1 MTAPAWPRWRD
12 ALSVADYAFDFA
24 NGHGQPIDL
33 QAQMMGLPEVGL
45 LRSSL
50 YLGLKGCCDRGRGCQ
65 GDGKAWRETP
75 AWRWWVMGFF

>member
-50 YLGLKGCCDRGRGCQ
+50 HLGL
-65 GDGKAWRETP
+65 
-75 AWRWWVMGFF
+75 